1 VTERLTAEELDALK
15 AGYGLAGAVMDY
27 NITAAKRVH
36 VSADEYMTGWWAGYG
51 KDESCQIEGTQNHWR
66 WLALLLLGLAN
77 PQDAPYADDKAT
89 PEPIARMFAT
99 IEALEAE
106 NKRLRD
112 VLSDV
117 AYNTSSSV
125 PLGQWPVDH
134 YRDMMH
140 RCVGIAARSLE
151 AHGD

>member
-1 VTERLTAEELDALK
+1 MTERLTEEELAIFPLSTGDIAKIRQHHFPVPYRTYGSDRLMCAQADA
-15 AGYGLAGAVMDY
+15 
-27 NITAAKRVH
+27 
-36 VSADEYMTGWWAGYG
+36 WWP
-51 KDESCQIEGTQNHWR
+51 C
-66 WLALLLLGLAN
+66 ALIQAL
-77 PQDAPYADDKAT
+77 
-89 PEPIARMFAT
+89 AT
-99 IEALEAE
+99 IDALEAE
-106 NKRLRD
+106 NKRLREA
-112 VLSDV
+112 LSDV